1 MTTTAT
7 IVAAGIYIVL
17 GRLVMLVSSRRRDAL
32 FTLLNLA
39 AVYVFFYSYGNAEI
53 RLFRGSLFLSYL
65 GMVVLQ
71 YIILRLLSGKDAW
84 STWLAFLTPIAFL
97 VLVRY
102 ARAPEQLAFLLP
114 QGHEMLQGHPERPLN
129 AAFVGISYLAFR
141 TSHLVLEVRNGLV
154 PRPGFWQ
161 YLGFAFFLPT
171 LSVGPISPY
180 SRHLGS
186 FTDPEK
192 QDLPMGRAALRVI
205 VGAVKYRFIGPLLN
219 QLTYS
224 GLLLDGHPH
233 FWIDLPVSAIAY
245 YLYLYCNF
253 SGFCDIAIGAAG
265 MMGISVAE
273 NFNHPLTSRNLKDF
287 WNRWHITLSQYM
299 RDIVFTPLSKTLVRL
314 LGPNHAN
321 EAIAITIMVVFLLVG
336 IWHGVGWHYA
346 AFGAAHGIGLT
357 VHHYYSVALKK
368 RLGRE
373 GFAAYNQNRI
383 IHIFAVMLTFSYVTA
398 CLFLF
403 ANDGAAMFDIYSAL
417 RLNLNS

>member
-1 MTTTAT
+1 MPFG
-7 IVAAGIYIVL
+7 IVRFDQVGHLRRLQSRQVGDLEVL
-17 GRLVMLVSSRRRDAL
+17 GIPLDL
-32 FTLLNLA
+32 FTPVAHFAVGTAGGGRPHGEIAEQNGLGQRPGPVDKVRLA
-39 AVYVFFYSYGNAEI
+39 DLWIA
-53 RLFRGSLFLSYL
+53 GSL
-65 GMVVLQ
+65 
-71 YIILRLLSGKDAW
+71 R
-84 STWLAFLTPIAFL
+84 
-97 VLVRY
+97 
-102 ARAPEQLAFLLP
+102 PEQLVHVVQVVVPFVLGLFVIDLDLVDT
-114 QGHEMLQGHPERPLN
+114 LQ
-129 AAFVGISYLAFR
+129 
-141 TSHLVLEVRNGLV
+141 LVNT
-154 PRPGFWQ
+154 
-161 YLGFAFFLPT
+161 A
-171 LSVGPISPY
+171 
-180 SRHLGS
+180 
-186 FTDPEK
+186 
-192 QDLPMGRAALRVI
+192 VI